1 MRFFKNSLIALSFFL
16 LIGCKPTYHLA
27 TIKTGYTT
35 ISDSMSAGDAGM
47 DSLLVPYRKVLDAQM
62 NEIVGHTSELM
73 GKAKPESK
81 LTNLLADIL
90 REAAETAN
98 GQKVDFAILNY
109 GGIRLPTL
117 PKGEITMGK
126 LYELCPFD
134 NQLVVVKLDG
144 SQVIQMMG
152 MIASSGGWPVSKE
165 LRLEISKKKPVNIT
179 INNVPIDNKKQ
190 YLVAMPD
197 YVANGGDNF
206 SFLTNSI
213 QVATGIYLRDAI
225 IDYFKNLEK
234 QNIPVTST
242 VDGRIK
248 EI

>member
-1 MRFFKNSLIALSFFL
+1 
-16 LIGCKPTYHLA
+16 
-27 TIKTGYTT
+27 
-35 ISDSMSAGDAGM
+35 
-47 DSLLVPYRKVLDAQM
+47 
-62 NEIVGHTSELM
+62 
-73 GKAKPESK
+73 
-81 LTNLLADIL
+81 
-90 REAAETAN
+90 
-98 GQKVDFAILNY
+98 
-109 GGIRLPTL
+109 
-117 PKGEITMGK
+117 MGK

-144 SQVIQMMG
+144 SQVIQMMD